1 MNIKNEDNN
10 AIIGIVV
17 IGRNEGQ
24 RLLLSLQS
32 MQESNCPIVYV
43 DSGSSDNSLEI
54 AKPLVSCLHQLDSS
68 IPFSAARARNEGFQK
83 LTELFPT
90 LEYVQFVDGDSEVI
104 ESWLSEA
111 AMFLSKNPQVAVVSG
126 ILSERFP
133 EKTIYNK
140 LCDLE
145 WKMPYGEV
153 KACGGNAM
161 MRVSAF
167 KQVKGYLS
175 NLVAGEEPEMC
186 VRLRQNGWKVWHLN
200 CAMMLHDADM
210 VFFGQWW
217 KRTMRGGYAF
227 AEGAFLHGKAPEFH
241 WVAESRRAWLWGAII
256 PLIAVLA
263 FLIKPVCGL
272 LLLLLYPLQLLRLM
286 LNSRLPIK
294 MAFYQALFL
303 IVGKFAEMAGQL
315 KFLIRR
321 IKCSKDKIVVCK

>member
-1 MNIKNEDNN
+1 MNIKNEHIN

-32 MQESNCPIVYV
+32 MQESKCPIVYV

-54 AKPLVSCLHQLDSS
+54 ARPLVSCLHQLDSS
-68 IPFSAARARNEGFQK
+68 TLFSAARARNEGFQK
-83 LTELFPT
+83 ITELFPT

-104 ESWLSEA
+104 EGWISEA
-111 AMFLSKNPQVAVVSG
+111 AIFLSKNLQVAIVSG

-145 WKMPYGEV
+145 WKLPYGEV

-167 KQVKGYLS
+167 KQVKGYLPS
-175 NLVAGEEPEMC
+175 LVAGEEPEMC

-210 VFFGQWW
+210 VFFRQWW

-263 FLIKPVCGL
+263 FFIKPVCSL
-272 LLLLLYPLQLLRLM
+272 LLLLLYPLQLLRLV

-303 IVGKFAEMAGQL
+303 IIGKFAEMAGQI
-315 KFLIRR
+315 KFLIHH
-321 IKCSKDKIVVCK
+321 IKRNKDKVVVCK